1 MAATVDLT
9 RVFREESGRA
19 LATVARLVGD
29 IEIAEDA
36 VQDAFAEALRTWPVD
51 GAPRKP
57 GAWITTVAR
66 NRAIDRLR
74 RDSLRGSREEDAFR
88 QQPESDESAEVVPVE
103 DDQLRLIF
111 TCCHPALSVQSQVA
125 LTLRLVCG
133 LTTTEISRAFLQP
146 ESTVGQR
153 LSRAKAKIR
162 NAGIPLRL
170 PSEELLPERLPVVLS
185 CVYLVF
191 TEGYSSTAGEEG
203 VRGELCDEALRLGR
217 LLCELMPTES
227 EVWGLTALMCLQDS
241 RRRVR
246 LDDAGEA
253 VPLDEQDRGRWD
265 WAKISE
271 GLARLAVA
279 RERGGGRYVTE
290 ATIAAAHAVAPTFA
304 DADWTVIVAGYD
316 RLLELGDSPA
326 VRVNRAVAVGF
337 RDGPDA
343 GLQAVAAVGAV
354 AQLDHAVTAVRADL
368 LRRAGRRAEAIAE
381 YRRAVPLART
391 ASSRR
396 FLERRL
402 AELDSV

>member
-88 QQPESDESAEVVPVE
+88 QQPEPDESAEVVPVE

-153 LSRAKAKIR
+153 RSRAKAKIR

-265 WAKISE
+265 RAKISE

-304 DADWTVIVAGYD
+304 DTDWTVIVAGYD
-316 RLLELGDSPA
+316 RLLELGDSPP

-368 LRRAGRRAEAIAE
+368 LRRAGRRAEAVAE